1 MSEGTKRGYMSENE
15 KNEHSEKTQDR
26 FDGNMEAQDSATKSM
41 SNSLSR
47 RSFLGRAS
55 TSTAVAAASV
65 GFPALLLTENAA
77 ARGVDRRGSRRS

>member
-1 MSEGTKRGYMSENE
+1 
-15 KNEHSEKTQDR
+15 
-26 FDGNMEAQDSATKSM
+26 M

-65 GFPALLLTENAA
+65 GFPALLLTENIE
-77 ARGVDRRGSRRS
+77 ARGATHITDQGDDDGDSSRRERSFQIRLKAAIAERKAPVPPAD